1 MAKAALLIGVSDYQS
16 GLQSLAASMRDV
28 EAVRQVLQNP
38 NIGAFAPADITTL
51 LDPDPQQLREAL
63 AILFRERQK
72 DDVLLLYFSGHGI
85 TDDRGNFYL
94 TCTQTKPEL
103 LEATAIPANFV
114 HGLMENSRSKQQIIV
129 LDSCFSGAFASGMGV
144 KGAAVNLAAQLGGQ
158 GRAVLTSSSA
168 TEYSFEQKEADLS
181 IYTRYWVEGLQTGA
195 ADEDENGWISVEELH
210 SYTSRKV
217 REAAPAMKPQI
228 YAAQE
233 GFKIILAKAPVGDPQ
248 LEYRK
253 EVERLAQM
261 RKGQLSQ
268 ILLDAL
274 DETRQRLSLSVETAQ
289 RIQDE
294 VLEPYRELQKKFQRY
309 EQAVNSALR
318 STSGLSQTIRE
329 DLSYLQQALGL
340 RDADVAA
347 INRKI
352 PALPMLSV
360 KRVLNSWNLI
370 SNQPASQQRQ
380 NLRSVRRPQP
390 VRQTVHSKNNFAARQ
405 RNSKTPILL
414 GSALALGV
422 GGIATTPFLW
432 NSKIEPFPTLRT
444 VILWFKS
451 EVYFFEQGSSKHS
464 KGDYR
469 GAIEDYTEAIRL
481 KPDAAEVYNRRGI
494 AKSNSGDKQGAI
506 EDYTRAI
513 RLMPDDPEAYKN
525 RGNVKRGLGDNQGAI
540 EDYTKA
546 IQLNSDDAFAY
557 SARGLTRAS
566 LGDNQGAIEDFNE
579 AILLKPDFPFAYEN
593 RGLVKHDLGDNQGAI
608 EDFNEAIQII
618 KNNALGW
625 AISEPHRIYRNRG
638 LAKHDLGDNQ
648 GAIED
653 FNEAIRLEKD
663 YAFAYHS
670 RALTKA
676 ALGDKQGA
684 IADYREAARLYQ
696 QQNNIEWYRNAL
708 NQIEQLEK

>member
-1 MAKAALLIGVSDYQS
+1 MAKAALLIGVSEYQS
-16 GLQSLAASMRDV
+16 GLQSLAATMRDV

-360 KRVLNSWNLI
+360 KRALNLWNLI
-370 SNQPASQQRQ
+370 PNQPVSQQNQ
-380 NLRSVRRPQP
+380 NLRPARRLQP
-390 VRQTVHSKNNFAARQ
+390 VRQTVRPKTNSVARQ

-414 GSALALGV
+414 GSAIAVSV

-444 VILWFKS
+444 VIPWFKS
-451 EVYFFEQGSSKHS
+451 EVYFFEQGSLKHR

-481 KPDAAEVYNRRGI
+481 KPDAAEVYNRRGN
-494 AKSNSGDKQGAI
+494 AKSNLGDNQGAI

-513 RLMPDDPEAYKN
+513 RLNSDDASAYSA
-525 RGNVKRGLGDNQGAI
+525 RGLTKASLGDNQGAI

-546 IQLNSDDAFAY
+546 I
-557 SARGLTRAS
+557 
-566 LGDNQGAIEDFNE
+566 
-579 AILLKPDFPFAYEN
+579 LLKPDFPFAYE
-593 RGLVKHDLGDNQGAI
+593 
-608 EDFNEAIQII
+608 
-618 KNNALGW
+618 
-625 AISEPHRIYRNRG
+625 NRG

-708 NQIEQLEK
+708 NQIEQLEEWGN